1 MSSIPHYYLEIS
13 SVGVG
18 REEGRF
24 KGSHLTPERQEV
36 PAERLS
42 LYPRLVGAKAQQ
54 ENQANQR
61 GIGAL
66 RQSRGLGI
74 NGLFNFRIS

>member
-1 MSSIPHYYLEIS
+1 M
-13 SVGVG
+13 G
-18 REEGRF
+18 REDERF
-24 KGSHLTPERQEV
+24 KGFHLTPERQEV
-36 PAERLS
+36 PAEKLS
-42 LYPRLVGAKAQQ
+42 LYPSLIGAKAQQ

-66 RQSRGLGI
+66 HQRRGLGI